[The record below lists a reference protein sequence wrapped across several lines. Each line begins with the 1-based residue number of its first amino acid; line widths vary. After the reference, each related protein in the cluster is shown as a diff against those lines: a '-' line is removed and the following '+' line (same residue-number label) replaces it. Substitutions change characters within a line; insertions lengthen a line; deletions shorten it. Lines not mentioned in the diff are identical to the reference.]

1 MPSGFRGVGEAVS
14 LHDPRVHRCL
24 LARRLRRRRRW
35 GLAGQRRGQMPLVRR
50 RGRGRRRAH
59 HVQVLCQGPVVCA
72 GAFERQGRWDVVQS
86 GHAVQL
92 QAGLQTEA
100 ELGPRCDG
108 GRGVLGGGGR
118 RGHGE
123 APLSPDGV
131 DHLAPGSL
139 GPQGTDRF

>member
-92 QAGLQTEA
+92 QAWKTGWI
-100 ELGPRCDG
+100 
-108 GRGVLGGGGR
+108 
-118 RGHGE
+118 
-123 APLSPDGV
+123 
-131 DHLAPGSL
+131 
-139 GPQGTDRF
+139 